1 MQGESYEVTFISDN
15 SITFDT
21 EIPVA
26 AETAT
31 PTGNT
36 LLSYILIGLYVGV
49 IPVFLGMFWMPA
61 LRRLGPRWMMF
72 LMAITAGLLIF
83 LGIDATNEGLEL
95 AGQVGDVFQGVGLF
109 GIGLVVTFMLLD
121 AISRRQASIVRSE
134 SEQRLSLAFMIATG
148 IGFHNLGE
156 GLAIGASYSQGAL
169 ALGTFLVIGFIIQN
183 ITEGL
188 GIIIPVLKDRPSL
201 RNLALLGLIGGGPAV
216 LGGVIGGL
224 LYSKILAVLFLAI
237 GAGAV
242 FEVCYEIFKLIQKDS
257 VKRPM
262 PLVDFQRR
270 DRWAGRALRHG
281 LVRQVEGNVM
291 NCRLVV
297 LLIEIAVVVAAL
309 ALAVPA
315 FAHEDRSV
323 GPYNFHVGWHVEPA
337 LVGQLNAVE
346 LTVTEDGNPVSDV
359 EQTLTVTI
367 STGGVSSDP
376 LTLDASDETPGMYT
390 AALIPTVVGDYSF
403 HFVGTVGSRQVDET
417 FNSAD
422 GMFNSVDPVTDLMF
436 PVQEPS
442 NAELQQQIDA
452 LKAQLDAL
460 TAATPGS

>member
-1 MQGESYEVTFISDN
+1 MSTETVTPQTPKSVPGWRMLGLVALPVIVLIAVIALFLITNGAGLHIQPAAPIENVTFDQTVLHPGTIAFTIRNTSPQPITIAAINVNDAIWPFTATPSATIPRLGQATFTLDYRWVQGESYELTFISDDL
-15 SITFDT
+15 ITFDT

-188 GIIIPVLKDRPSL
+188 GIIIPVLKDQPSL
-201 RNLALLGLIGGGPAV
+201 RNLALLGLIGGGPAIV
-216 LGGVIGGL
+216 GGVVGGL

-262 PLVDFQRR
+262 PLVIFS
-270 DRWAGRALRHG
+270 GVTVG
-281 LVRQVEGNVM
+281 LVALYVM
-291 NCRLVV
+291 GL
-297 LLIEIAVVVAAL
+297 
-309 ALAVPA
+309 
-315 FAHEDRSV
+315 
-323 GPYNFHVGWHVEPA
+323 
-337 LVGQLNAVE
+337 
-346 LTVTEDGNPVSDV
+346 
-359 EQTLTVTI
+359 
-367 STGGVSSDP
+367 
-376 LTLDASDETPGMYT
+376 
-390 AALIPTVVGDYSF
+390 
-403 HFVGTVGSRQVDET
+403 FV
-417 FNSAD
+417 
-422 GMFNSVDPVTDLMF
+422 
-436 PVQEPS
+436 
-442 NAELQQQIDA
+442 
-452 LKAQLDAL
+452 K
-460 TAATPGS
+460 